1 MDILLYAV
9 PTYYSSVRFRSQH
22 NNSGYGRK
30 FSTEFLIRFL
40 LNFIMSSGSA
50 ALDYFHKNSERNI
63 SVVIQLL
70 TSSSAF
76 KWFRSAI

>member
-9 PTYYSSVRFRSQH
+9 PTHYSSVLFRSQH
-22 NNSGYGRK
+22 YYNYGRK

-40 LNFIMSSGSA
+40 LNFNMSSGSI

-63 SVVIQLL
+63 IVVIQLL